1 MHTMITEALA
11 KFSQQNPEESLNMM
25 LDLEQSEIVEN
36 LTTIIETALQR
47 YPQAAKSINVDT
59 LVEAMEESTNNVT
72 YFDDVL
78 YRKLEQ
84 QNVAVAA

>member
-1 MHTMITEALA
+1 MQTMINKALA
-11 KFSQQNPEESLNMM
+11 KFNQQNPEE
-25 LDLEQSEIVEN
+25 DEQDINYHTYLVKN
-36 LTTIIETALQR
+36 LTTSIETALQR

-59 LVEAMEESTNNVT
+59 LVEAMEESTNNAT

-78 YRKLEQ
+78 YHKLEQ